1 LAERGVTRS
10 GAAYCLEC
18 GSAADRDAVECPS
31 CSAVFA
37 DEVVAFQCPKCHR
50 AMKIGADQCPQ
61 CGQRFKL
68 KSVRAPPPP
77 PADAEDE
84 RLLKKLIVMERKVS
98 KPAPPGVE
106 RPSEPPP
113 SIKQQAPPPQRSP
126 KLERLEMLKK
136 SIEELVASRAQM
148 LGNMEA
154 RLEEE
159 KKRLASISEIRDE
172 ASVST
177 QAEAQIMSLADE
189 MADMTMLQAHM
200 EALAEEVSDLMTSSE
215 LGLSET
221 ARERGLAAKALRTR
235 LEHREKELEELRA
248 REGQLAS
255 REEMVDRKIKAY
267 AQKKKDLDDAEANL
281 AARLKAVEAERTQL
295 DGLRVAASKA
305 TDKAAAKAVES
316 KWLEERASLGKRI
329 AGLHSVLGGPKE
341 GDTAAEISAAEHD
354 LDRLISELESR
365 LKAVVEQKE
374 AIEQRM
380 SAASA
385 VDEDLR
391 KLLKVLDQMLG
402 QLPAE
407 IIEKFSKSSDF
418 ELYEKVLDR
427 FNV

>member
-1 LAERGVTRS
+1 
-10 GAAYCLEC
+10 
-18 GSAADRDAVECPS
+18 
-31 CSAVFA
+31 VFT
-37 DEVVAFQCPKCHR
+37 DEVVAFQCPKCRR
-50 AMKIGADQCPQ
+50 AMKIGSEQCPQ
-61 CGQRFKL
+61 CGQKFKL

-77 PADAEDE
+77 PTDVEDE
-84 RLLKKLIVMERKVS
+84 RLLKKLIVMERMVP
-98 KPAPPGVE
+98 KPVPSVVE
-106 RPSEPPP
+106 KPSESPP
-113 SIKQQAPPPQRSP
+113 SPQPAPPPQRSP

-148 LGNMEA
+148 LGNMET

-159 KKRLASISEIRDE
+159 KKRLASISEIKDE
-172 ASVST
+172 ANAST

-200 EALAEEVSDLMTSSE
+200 EALSEEISDLMTSSE

-248 REGQLAS
+248 RESQLAS

-267 AQKKKDLDDAEANL
+267 AQKKKDLDDAEAALNS
-281 AARLKAVEAERTQL
+281 RLKAVEAERTQL
-295 DGLRVAASKA
+295 DGLRAAASKA
-305 TDKAAAKAVES
+305 SDASAARAVES
-316 KWLEERASLGKRI
+316 RWTEEKAKLGKRI
-329 AGLHSVLGGPKE
+329 AGLHIVLAGPGEGG
-341 GDTAAEISAAEHD
+341 AVAEISAAEQD
-354 LDRLISELESR
+354 VDRLISDLESKLR
-365 LKAVVEQKE
+365 AVVEEKK
-374 AIEQRM
+374 AVEQRM
-380 SAASA
+380 LAASA

-418 ELYEKVLDR
+418 ELYEKVLDK